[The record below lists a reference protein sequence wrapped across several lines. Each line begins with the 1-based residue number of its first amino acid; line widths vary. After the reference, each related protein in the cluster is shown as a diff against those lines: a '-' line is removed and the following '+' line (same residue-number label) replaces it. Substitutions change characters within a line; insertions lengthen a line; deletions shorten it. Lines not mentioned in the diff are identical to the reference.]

1 MMLSDKKSENVK
13 NRDYSLYK
21 IEFKRI
27 LHEMS
32 LNFGNPKLDENIK
45 PIPEENLVELNA
57 ENIKVT
63 HKILDINGLVVKN
76 KDVNKYLRYL
86 HKIKY
91 HL

>member
-57 ENIKVT
+57 
-63 HKILDINGLVVKN
+63 
-76 KDVNKYLRYL
+76 
-86 HKIKY
+86 
-91 HL
+91 